1 MLTQRLLIR
10 QELMNGLLRTP
21 LRKPTGVKLK
31 LREMLTML
39 IIIKKNVIE
48 LPLLRMPIELETK
61 Q

>member
-10 QELMNGLLRTP
+10 QELMNGLLKML

>member
-1 MLTQRLLIR
+1 MLTQRLQIR
-10 QELMNGLLRTP
+10 QELMNGLLKMP